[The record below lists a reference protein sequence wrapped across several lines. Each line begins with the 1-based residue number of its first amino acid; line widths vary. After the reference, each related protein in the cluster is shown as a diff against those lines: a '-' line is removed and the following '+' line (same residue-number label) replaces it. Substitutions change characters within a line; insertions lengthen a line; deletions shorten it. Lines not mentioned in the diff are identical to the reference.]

1 MAEETELEE
10 PAEEVEGVAVLAGEV
25 RALERVPDAA
35 LPAVRTPAQVAA
47 VAAGGFVAGAVTVAA
62 LHRRRGRAARRRG
75 RKRSGGDLLSVAGS
89 RSFLVD
95 VHLLSRE

>member
-1 MAEETELEE
+1 MTDETELDES
-10 PAEEVEGVAVLAGEV
+10 AEELEGVPVLAGEV
-25 RALERVPDAA
+25 RALERAPEAG

-62 LHRRRGRAARRRG
+62 LHRRRTRATRRRG
-75 RKRSGGDLLSVAGS
+75 RKGAGELLSVAGS